1 MRVLHWYSN
10 FLHGGGVSNTVLGLA
25 LAQARA
31 GADVRIA
38 AADEG
43 ETALYGSLSE
53 ADELVLRWTPTWRRQ
68 LGSLVW
74 RGLPRSL
81 REEIAAFAPDVVHAH
96 AGYNPDNLWA
106 VRVADPSAAVMS
118 LQGAFEP
125 GVFTKSKRRSK
136 RAYVRLER
144 RFLYSRLDA
153 IHALSPR
160 EAELARTS
168 APGVRSYVLPQGGG
182 PAAAAPATRPE
193 RSNPTTELVYVG
205 RLDVYTKG
213 LDLLL
218 RALAQTLPEWPSVRL
233 TLVGPDWL
241 GGRARLEAL
250 ADELGVTHALTLTG
264 ALPGEE
270 VARLLDASDCLA
282 LPSRHEGFSLSA
294 TEALVRGKPLILS
307 AETGHASYPEIADA
321 PHVLVVRP
329 DAAEI
334 AGAIRLL
341 CERRDELQAA
351 AEERK
356 HVFAEFLSWD
366 RVAVEHL
373 ARYEQLAAS
382 RS

>member
-10 FLHGGGVSNTVLGLA
+10 FLHGGGVANTVLGLA

-43 ETALYGSLSE
+43 EPTLYGSLSE
-53 ADELVLRWTPTWRRQ
+53 ADELVLAWKPTWRRQ

-81 REEIAAFAPDVVHAH
+81 RADVAAFEPDVVHAH
-96 AGYNPDNLWA
+96 AGYNPDNVWA
-106 VRVADPSAAVMS
+106 VRVAEPRVAVMS

-125 GVFTKSKRRSK
+125 GVFAKSKGRSK
-136 RAYVRLER
+136 RAYLRLER
-144 RFLYSRLDA
+144 RLLYSRLHA
-153 IHALSPR
+153 LHALSPR

-168 APGVRSYVLPQGGG
+168 APGVRTYVLPQGGG
-182 PAAAAPATRPE
+182 PAAAAPAAPPRGDN
-193 RSNPTTELVYVG
+193 STTELVYVG
-205 RLDVYTKG
+205 RLDVFTKG
-213 LDLLL
+213 LDVLL
-218 RALAQTLPEWPSVRL
+218 RALAETLPERPSVRL

-250 ADELGVTHALTLTG
+250 AEELAIADAVRLTG

-270 VARLLDASDCLA
+270 VAGLLDASDA
-282 LPSRHEGFSLSA
+282 VVLPSRHEGFSLSA
-294 TEALVRGKPLILS
+294 TEALVRGKPLVLS

-329 DAAEI
+329 EVADI
-334 AGAIRLL
+334 AGAIRTL

-351 AEERK
+351 AEK
-356 HVFAEFLSWD
+356 QKSIFAEFLSWD
-366 RVAVEHL
+366 RVAREHL
-373 ARYEQLAAS
+373 ARYAELGA
-382 RS
+382 